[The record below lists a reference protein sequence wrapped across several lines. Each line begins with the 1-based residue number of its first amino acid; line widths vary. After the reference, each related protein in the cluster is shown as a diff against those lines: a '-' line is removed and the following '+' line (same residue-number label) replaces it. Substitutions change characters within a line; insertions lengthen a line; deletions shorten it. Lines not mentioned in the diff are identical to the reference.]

1 MKLFLHSF
9 FSVFSERSIGS
20 TIIKILFVSLFF
32 SAHEASDLIDNSIT
46 YAQQMQDSS
55 SSNNNN
61 PSTMRGI
68 SSAGT
73 FEIVLDIEPF
83 PIEPNRQTI
92 LNITFIRLAE
102 PPAIQIN
109 VGYDVFILDE
119 NNNLI
124 FRASNLTGQG
134 EEDDFLFSADG
145 IVLFPYRFES
155 TGDYTVHVK
164 VLRVNFIPIQPEF
177 VDFPITVVP
186 EFGSIHVTA
195 ISASALAGSVYIARV
210 QIQKLIRGKKESS
223 DVRKK

>member
-1 MKLFLHSF
+1 MELFIHFF
-9 FSVFSERSIGS
+9 FSVFSKRSICP
-20 TIIKILFVSLFF
+20 TIIKILFASLFF
-32 SAHEASDLIDNSIT
+32 SAHEVSDLIDDNSIAH
-46 YAQQMQDSS
+46 AQQMQDSS
-55 SSNNNN
+55 RGNNSSG
-61 PSTMRGI
+61 TMRGI
-68 SSAGT
+68 SSVGT

-83 PIEPNRQTI
+83 PIEPDRQTM

-164 VLRVNFIPIQPEF
+164 VLRVNFIPIHPEF

-186 EFGSIHVTA
+186 EFGSIHVIA
-195 ISASALAGSVYIARV
+195 ISASVLAVYIARV
-210 QIQKLIRGKKESS
+210 QVQKLIRRKKEP
-223 DVRKK
+223 

>member
-1 MKLFLHSF
+1 MKASQTKLLFLHSF

-32 SAHEASDLIDNSIT
+32 VAHEASDLIDNSIAH
-46 YAQQMQDSS
+46 AQQMQDST
-55 SSNNNN
+55 SNNNS
-61 PSTMRGI
+61 PGTMRAI

-83 PIEPNRQTI
+83 SIELDSQTI
-92 LNITFIRLAE
+92 LNITFIRLVE
-102 PPAIQIN
+102 PPALQIN

-155 TGDYTVHVK
+155 TGNYTVHVK

-177 VDFPITVVP
+177 VDFPITVVTV
-186 EFGSIHVTA
+186 FDSIHVTA
-195 ISASALAGSVYIARV
+195 ISASALAGSVYMPV
-210 QIQKLIRGKKESS
+210 SKYKN
-223 DVRKK
+223 